1 MMVYMNPKRPPEV
14 SKELIEAFRKVSP
27 STIGHMTDSGFM
39 KGLRPLTSGKLV
51 GRAVTVRIPH
61 LDSSA
66 VHIAVSQL
74 EPGDVLVVDMN
85 GDDDRASV
93 GGIVAYAANA
103 RGAAGIVVNG
113 CITDVDE
120 ISNLDLL
127 VYSKGISAL
136 TTRNLGI
143 EGEINVPVSIAGAVV
158 MPGDIILGDANG
170 IMTLRGNEH
179 DLLSLAED
187 ALGKETGEIETKRR
201 LDGGELLMN
210 LSGAAK
216 YLGPAEVNHE

>member
-1 MMVYMNPKRPPEV
+1 MVYMNPERPKEV
-14 SKELIEAFRKVSP
+14 SDALRESLRKVSP

-39 KGLRPLTSGKLV
+39 KGLRPLVPAKLV

-66 VHIAVSQL
+66 VHIAASHL
-74 EPGDVLVVDMN
+74 ELGDVLVVDMN
-85 GDDDRASV
+85 GDDERASV
-93 GGIVAYAANA
+93 GGIVAYAVHA

-120 ISNLDLL
+120 ISELGLV

-143 EGEINVPVSIAGAVV
+143 EGEINVPVSMAGAVV
-158 MPGDIILGDANG
+158 QPGDVILGDANG
-170 IMTLRGNEH
+170 VMTLHGNEEE
-179 DLLSLAED
+179 LIRLAEE
-187 ALGKETGEIETKRR
+187 ALAKETGEIKTKQRI
-201 LDGGELLMN
+201 DAGELLMN

-216 YLGPAEVNHE
+216 YLNR

>member
-1 MMVYMNPKRPPEV
+1 MVYMDSARLAPISSHLV
-14 SKELIEAFRKVSP
+14 SAFRKVSP

-39 KGLRPLTSGKLV
+39 KGLMPLRAGKLV

-61 LDSSA
+61 LDSAA
-66 VHIAVSQL
+66 VHIAVSHL

-85 GDDDRASV
+85 GDIERASV
-93 GGIVAYAANA
+93 GGMVAYAAHA
-103 RGAAGIVVNG
+103 RGAAGIIVDG

-120 ISNLDLL
+120 IAPLNFV

-143 EGEINVPVSIAGAVV
+143 EGDINVPVSIAGAVV

-170 IMTLRGNEH
+170 VMTIRSNRR
-179 DLLSLAED
+179 DLMTLAED
-187 ALGKETGEIETKRR
+187 ALRKEAAEIETKRR
-201 LDGGELLMN
+201 LDDGELLMQV
-210 LSGAAK
+210 SGAVNFLK
-216 YLGPAEVNHE
+216 RTEVSRD